1 MQNSKL
7 SRLALLRFPALQ
19 EVCCFH
25 FVFSLAKGN
34 ANVASYWSLQLF
46 GFFFLRNYIK
56 NYSKVRLWLV
66 FGTVALVP
74 LLTAL
79 RLV

>member
-19 EVCCFH
+19 EVGCFH
-25 FVFSLAKGN
+25 FVFSLTKGN
-34 ANVASYWSLQLF
+34 TNVASYWSLQLF
-46 GFFFLRNYIK
+46 IFLRNYIK

>member
-1 MQNSKL
+1 M
-7 SRLALLRFPALQ
+7 LLLIG
-19 EVCCFH
+19 H
-25 FVFSLAKGN
+25 F
-34 ANVASYWSLQLF
+34 SYLF
-46 GFFFLRNYIK
+46 IFLRNYIK
-56 NYSKVRLWLV
+56 NYSKVSLWLV

>member
-1 MQNSKL
+1 M
-7 SRLALLRFPALQ
+7 LLLIG
-19 EVCCFH
+19 H
-25 FVFSLAKGN
+25 F
-34 ANVASYWSLQLF
+34 SYLF
-46 GFFFLRNYIK
+46 IFFLRNYIK